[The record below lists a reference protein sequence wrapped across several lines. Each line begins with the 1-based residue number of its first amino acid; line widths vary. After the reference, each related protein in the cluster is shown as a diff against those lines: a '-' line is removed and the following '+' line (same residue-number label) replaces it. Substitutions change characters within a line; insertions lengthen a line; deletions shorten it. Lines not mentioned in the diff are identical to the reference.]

1 VSLTAIQ
8 KHTTHNE
15 SEKEKVSI
23 DQLPEKPWAEIKT
36 FSEAQ
41 TQRVFGDNDIP
52 PDLRFRVFVFYF
64 LEENI
69 ERRIKSLG
77 N

>member
-1 VSLTAIQ
+1 MSLTAIQ

-52 PDLRFRVFVFYF
+52 PDLRFRVFFSF
-64 LEENI
+64 LKNI
-69 ERRIKSLG
+69 EKKKKKCLE